1 MTLAEL
7 AALLNMLNALI
18 RDIDAVSVLVER
30 HVRERHAKDDLRKPL
45 RVPSV

>member
-30 HVRERHAKDDLRKPL
+30 HVRERHAKDGVRSALRA
-45 RVPSV
+45 PSV